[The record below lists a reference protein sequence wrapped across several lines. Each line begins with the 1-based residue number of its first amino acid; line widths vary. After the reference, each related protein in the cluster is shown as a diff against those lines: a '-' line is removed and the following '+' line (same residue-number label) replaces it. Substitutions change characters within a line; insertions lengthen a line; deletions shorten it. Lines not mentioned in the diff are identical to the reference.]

1 MTRTLRLAALVLWGF
16 NAQAFVV
23 ELNSNGDPLRWHLD
37 PPDPSV
43 DTNVV
48 NPNTKAIRFF
58 LASDAYSTTNTAAE
72 LNAVRA
78 SFAQWQSIS
87 GTVLKFEDG
96 GLVSPQVDVNTSD
109 NQNVVFWTRR
119 TDLLVNGQMDN
130 ISGALGV
137 TFNSYFPDNNAQAEA
152 DIVFNGAQYTW
163 STDFNSADATRQ
175 FVEGTATHEIGHF
188 LGLKHSPV
196 GGATMLF
203 HGGGGVNVQAGLS
216 SDEVAAAKWLYGTA
230 STLATLGQFQG
241 RVTMNGSSVFGAAVL
256 AEESASGNL
265 AAGTVTRADGSY
277 VLPAL
282 PPGQYNVRVTP
293 LDVASAN
300 VFLIRGRDIASS
312 YDSAATGFL
321 PSANLATTLNA
332 GVSVRVDF
340 AVTAGSPAFRITQI
354 RQVSAT
360 SGSFRWS
367 SLPAAI
373 RPGQSNYFIGVGSA
387 ELPTN
392 GATLAITGDGLTLGP
407 ASFATLSG
415 LNFISVSISVASN
428 ATPGL
433 RSFIVQ
439 RGADLAY
446 ANGFLEV
453 ASTIPDFNFDG
464 LDDRFQRR
472 YFPLFTAPEAGPDA
486 DPDGDGLNNQAE
498 FVAGTDPTHSLSVLK
513 IDQVVLNGQGSTVTW
528 QSVANRRYQVFSR
541 VDLENAPWQAIGS
554 PVTAGGSTAEFKD
567 VSATN
572 GFRFYRIQ
580 VLP

>member
-1 MTRTLRLAALVLWGF
+1 MIRILRLAVLVLCGF

-48 NPNTKAIRFF
+48 NPNTKAIRYF

-72 LNAVRA
+72 LNALRA

-87 GTVLKFEDG
+87 GTVLNFEDA
-96 GLVSPQVDVNTSD
+96 GLVAPGVDVNTSD
-109 NQNVVFWTRR
+109 NRNVVFWAKTG
-119 TDLLVNGQMDN
+119 TLVNGGMDN

-137 TFNSYFPDNNAQAEA
+137 TFNSYFTDNNAQAEA

-163 STDFNSADATRQ
+163 STDFNSADTTRQ
-175 FVEGTATHEIGHF
+175 FVEGTATHEIGHL

-203 HGGGGVNVQAGLS
+203 HGGGGLNVQAGLS
-216 SDEVAAAKWLYGTA
+216 SDEVAAAKWLYGNV
-230 STLATLGQFQG
+230 STLATLGKFQG

-256 AEESASGNL
+256 AEEAASGNL
-265 AAGTVTRADGSY
+265 AAGTVSRADGSY

-282 PPGQYNVRVTP
+282 QPGQYNVRVTP
-293 LDVASAN
+293 LDAVGTN
-300 VFLIRGRDIASS
+300 VFLIRGRDIASG
-312 YDSAATGFL
+312 YDSAATGF
-321 PSANLATTLNA
+321 PPTANRAVTLNA
-332 GVSVRVDF
+332 GASVPVDF
-340 AVTAGSPAFRITQI
+340 TVTGGGPAFRITQI
-354 RQVSAT
+354 RQTSAN

-387 ELPTN
+387 NLPTN

-453 ASTIPDFNFDG
+453 EANIPDFNFDG

-472 YFPLFTAPEAGPDA
+472 YFPLFTAPDAGPGA
-486 DPDGDGLNNQAE
+486 DPDGDGFNNQAE
-498 FVAGTDPTHSLSVLK
+498 LVAGTDPTNALSLLK
-513 IDQVVLNGQGSTVTW
+513 IDQVVLNAQGSTVTW

-541 VDLENAPWQAIGS
+541 VDLENAAWQAIGS
-554 PVTAGGSTAEFKD
+554 LVTAGGSTAEFRD

-572 GFRFYRIQ
+572 GFRFYRVQ